1 MVSNITIPYG
11 VKLGGVPFL
20 FKRGGLNLDDHI
32 IIQDFM
38 MQRMRI
44 VARMFNPILHWKQQ
58 SRKLYTKRE
67 NMNIITYINI
77 EIILF
82 KY

>member
-11 VKLGGVPFL
+11 VTLGGVPDPFL
-20 FKRGGLNLDDHI
+20 FKRGGLNLNDHI

-44 VARMFNPILHWKQQ
+44 VARMFNQILHWKQQ
-58 SRKLYTKRE
+58 SRKLYTRVS
-67 NMNIITYINI
+67 NS
-77 EIILF
+77 
-82 KY
+82 